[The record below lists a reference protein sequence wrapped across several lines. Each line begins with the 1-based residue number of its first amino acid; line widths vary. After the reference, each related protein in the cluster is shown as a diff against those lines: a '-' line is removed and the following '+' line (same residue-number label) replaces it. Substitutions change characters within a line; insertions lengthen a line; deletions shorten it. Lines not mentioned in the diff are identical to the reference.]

1 MHMPIRLVNGHQTY
15 SGKCTH
21 VYHPL
26 SIMSITSLKAQ
37 YIHKLHYRHLEML
50 FAQHYVGCT
59 ITTGSGISSALPIFL
74 VLQDYLL
81 WTWSEEE
88 EKENFSQLAELKTSR
103 GNISHHTNICY
114 GPCMCIC
121 VHQLTLACKQIRE
134 SWLTMGKVI
143 CVTF

>member
-26 SIMSITSLKAQ
+26 SIMSITSLEAQ

-88 EKENFSQLAELKTSR
+88 EKENFFPNWRNRRQVEA
-103 GNISHHTNICY
+103 
-114 GPCMCIC
+114 
-121 VHQLTLACKQIRE
+121 TLATIRIFVMVPE
-134 SWLTMGKVI
+134 CAYVYI
-143 CVTF
+143 N

>member
-59 ITTGSGISSALPIFL
+59 ITKGSGIMFGFTNLPRSTRLL
-74 VLQDYLL
+74 VMDMVRR
-81 WTWSEEE
+81 
-88 EKENFSQLAELKTSR
+88 R
-103 GNISHHTNICY
+103 G
-114 GPCMCIC
+114 
-121 VHQLTLACKQIRE
+121 E
-134 SWLTMGKVI
+134 GKLFPTGGI
-143 CVTF
+143 EDK